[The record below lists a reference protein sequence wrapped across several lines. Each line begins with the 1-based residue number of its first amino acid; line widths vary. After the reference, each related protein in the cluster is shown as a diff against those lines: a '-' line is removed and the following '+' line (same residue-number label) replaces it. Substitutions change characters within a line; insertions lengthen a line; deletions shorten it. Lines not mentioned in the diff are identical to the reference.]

1 MSETMGKI
9 QSQRRWPS
17 EEQQKIPPLAA
28 DLWGKR
34 LNNSVFLICIFNVL
48 CKGTSIKNRKS
59 HDKDQKK
66 KI

>member
-1 MSETMGKI
+1 MVKI

-17 EEQQKIPPLAA
+17 EEQQKIPPPLAA

-34 LNNSVFLICIFNVL
+34 LNNSIFLICIFNVL
-48 CKGTSIKNRKS
+48 CKGTNIINRKS

-66 KI
+66 I